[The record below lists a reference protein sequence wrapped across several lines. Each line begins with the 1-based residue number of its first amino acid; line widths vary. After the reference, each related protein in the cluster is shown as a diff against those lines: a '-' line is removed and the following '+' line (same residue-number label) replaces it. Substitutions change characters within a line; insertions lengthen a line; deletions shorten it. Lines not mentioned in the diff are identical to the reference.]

1 MIASGDQWLS
11 PGQQGILADGSRRIL
26 VAAGAGSGK
35 TRLLVAYFLKA
46 LLEDGVPLDGLAAVT
61 FTKKAAAELLSRI
74 REALY
79 EAGRPDLARDLDGA
93 SIGTIHG
100 LCSRLLR
107 GNAVAA
113 GIDPAFSV
121 LEAEAASLLK
131 EEVRAEIWSEAVEQA
146 TEAGLEVLARH
157 RRTFEEE
164 LVPLYERLRS
174 LGMARF
180 AVRIATSAA
189 PDLVRTRAR
198 LLAAAEG
205 TLKAASEPVGGA
217 RKGGADICLVEECL
231 TWLTGPGCRPSVV
244 KDFDSF
250 VTEAASPAGAG
261 STPDSAASAAVG
273 SAHLARAGAVPTAEA
288 TAPMSGLAHS
298 TVTVAES
305 AAAAAAALEATKGF
319 FPSRRARALQD
330 QFEEVRSALTAY
342 RQSLAALCLWPMLAA
357 TNDLLGRFHTR
368 YLERKRERGLLDFSD
383 LELSARALV
392 ETRTDGDTSF
402 LGAGSRLM
410 VDEFQDTNQ
419 LQCSILD
426 GLHAAAGLMVGDER
440 QSIYRFRG
448 ADVDVFMSRQH
459 ELLLHPEEGAV
470 HRLDVSYRARAEVLE
485 FINRLF
491 AGPGFFGPRHAPLR
505 CGRAETG
512 RSVGDSAGRTDRLL
526 SPAVEILCSDRLRD
540 EGLDG
545 PSPSMQQAE
554 AEAVAA
560 RVLRLVTEEGWQ
572 QRDVV
577 VLLPAL
583 TQVDAYHRALSA
595 RNISTYVVR
604 GKGYYS
610 REEISDLRC
619 LLGVLVDPHDDL
631 ALLALLRS
639 PLVGLSDDA
648 LFYLGRE
655 AKNAH
660 ADSLWAV
667 VRDPGCL
674 PLPGDDQAPRLSRAV
689 SVLETLARYL
699 GRPGLARLI
708 DRAVTAFEYDLCLL
722 AAPEGRRR
730 FANVRKLMR
739 LADEYET
746 VEGPDLAGFV
756 RLIDTIGELSD
767 DEGSAPTLAEDEDA
781 VRVMTIHQAKGLE
794 FPVVVLAGLGS
805 DSPGSRNGA
814 YLVGHDGRMAVVL
827 KDSRRP
833 SYETC
838 DLALGP
844 AEEIIEDEACRERD
858 EDVRLMYVAMTRAQ
872 ERLFLVGARPSGP
885 LESCRLGRIALA
897 LGLDGLPAAGETW
910 GLQDLDAVVRGV
922 AGEFSGEDAQEPRL
936 PRSGEAGEPDL
947 NEACPVFLESVA
959 SSVAVRRV
967 SFSSLAAYR
976 RCPRR
981 YYLERL
987 LGLDVEAWADQPADA
1002 SAHSDVHRDI
1012 VRAVR
1017 DGDRGDDGG
1026 GTGHDAEQ
1034 ADAIYLDPAEAG
1046 DGRELGLFV
1055 HRLLERLPL
1064 HDLAPNDEKTRLLI
1078 QECLDDSSDLLAQG
1092 SVERAVELTRAFW
1105 RTDFGGRQE
1114 LVGAF
1119 KEAPFM
1125 FLHGEMMVSGV
1136 MDLAWQEGRDW
1147 HVIDYKTNRL
1157 AGRTPREV
1165 GESYREQARVYALA
1179 LLLAGARTVSMHFLF
1194 LERPEEPFTLDFA
1207 PSDIPALQAELD
1219 ESLVGLAGADFSVP
1233 AGTVCG
1239 DCPAARLCSKF

>member
-1 MIASGDQWLS
+1 MMASDGQRLS
-11 PGQQGILADGSRRIL
+11 AGQQGILADGASRIL

-46 LLEDGVPLDGLAAVT
+46 LLEDGVPLDGLTAVT

-79 EAGRPDLARDLDGA
+79 EAGRPDLARSLDAA

-107 GNAVAA
+107 SNALAA
-113 GIDPAFSV
+113 GIDPAFRV
-121 LEAEAASLLK
+121 LEAEAATLLR
-131 EEVRAEIWSEAVEQA
+131 EEVWAEIWSEAVEQA
-146 TEAGLEVLARH
+146 SETGLEVLARH

-174 LGMARF
+174 LGMERP
-180 AVRIATSAA
+180 AVRIAAFA
-189 PDLVRTRAR
+189 YPDIEHARAQ
-198 LLAAAEG
+198 LLAAVQG
-205 TLKAASEPVGGA
+205 TLRAAREPVG
-217 RKGGADICLVEECL
+217 RPRTGGADICLIEECL
-231 TWLTGPGCRPSVV
+231 TWLTGPECQISIG
-244 KDFDSF
+244 KDAGSIVDAADSALNA
-250 VTEAASPAGAG
+250 TGSAAEAAG
-261 STPDSAASAAVG
+261 STT
-273 SAHLARAGAVPTAEA
+273 GAVD
-288 TAPMSGLAHS
+288 SSVG
-298 TVTVAES
+298 
-305 AAAAAAALEATKGF
+305 AAAALEATKGF
-319 FPSRRARALQD
+319 FPSRRSKALQD

-342 RQSLAALCLWPMLAA
+342 RQSLAAVCLWPMLVV
-357 TNDLLGRFHTR
+357 TNELLRRFHAR

-392 ETRTDGDTSF
+392 ETCADVDTSL
-402 LGAGSRLM
+402 LGADSRLM
-410 VDEFQDTNQ
+410 VDEFQDTNR

-426 GLHAAAGLMVGDER
+426 GLHPAASLMVGDER

-448 ADVDVFMSRQH
+448 ADVDVFMNRQH
-459 ELLLHPEEGAV
+459 QLPQHPEEGAV

-491 AGPGFFGPRHAPLR
+491 AGTGFFGPRHTALR
-505 CGRAETG
+505 CGRTEEIGSMANAAEETS
-512 RSVGDSAGRTDRLL
+512 RPL
-526 SPAVEILCSDRLRD
+526 SPAVEIVCADRVDDR
-540 EGLDG
+540 GHG
-545 PSPSMQQAE
+545 GAAPSMQQAE

-560 RVLRLVTEEGWQ
+560 RVRRLVTEEGWQ
-572 QRDVV
+572 QREVV

-583 TQVDAYHRALSA
+583 TQVDAYHQALSA

-610 REEISDLRC
+610 RDEISDLRC

-648 LFYLGRE
+648 LFFLGRE
-655 AKNAH
+655 AKSTRT
-660 ADSLWAV
+660 DSMWAV
-667 VRDPGCL
+667 VRDRGCL
-674 PLPGDDQAPRLSRAV
+674 PLPGCDQAERLSTAV
-689 SVLETLARYL
+689 SMLESLARST

-805 DSPGSRNGA
+805 DSPGSRNGT
-814 YLVGHDGRMAVVL
+814 YLIGHDGRMAVVL
-827 KDSRRP
+827 KDSKRT

-844 AEEIIEDEACRERD
+844 AREIIEDEACRERE

-872 ERLFLVGARPSGP
+872 ERLFLVGARPSGG
-885 LESCRLGRIALA
+885 LDNCRLGRIALA
-897 LGLDGLPAAGETW
+897 LGLDGLPVAGETW
-910 GLQDLDAVVRGV
+910 ELRDLDAVARGV
-922 AGEFSGEDAQEPRL
+922 AGELIEDDSQLSRL
-936 PRSGEAGEPDL
+936 PRTQETEEPSPD
-947 NEACPVFLESVA
+947 EVCPVFLEPVT
-959 SSVAVRRV
+959 SSIAVRRV

-987 LGLDVEAWADQPADA
+987 LGLDFEAWCDQPIAPA
-1002 SAHSDVHRDI
+1002 ARPAVREGML
-1012 VRAVR
+1012 RAVGQ
-1017 DGDRGDDGG
+1017 GDREDDDGENG
-1026 GTGHDAEQ
+1026 RDTER
-1034 ADAIYLDPAEAG
+1034 ADAIYLDPAETA
-1046 DGRELGLFV
+1046 DGRELGLLV
-1055 HRLLERLPL
+1055 HQLLERLPL
-1064 HDLAPNDEKTRLLI
+1064 HDPVPSGERIGLLI
-1078 QECLDDSSDLLAQG
+1078 QECLHDSAAFLAPG
-1092 SVERAVELTRAFW
+1092 TAERAVELTRAFW
-1105 RTDFGGRQE
+1105 SSRFGGRPE
-1114 LVGAF
+1114 LAGAF

-1125 FLHGEMMVSGV
+1125 FLHGEIMVSGV
-1136 MDLAWQEGRDW
+1136 MDLAWHDDGNWQ
-1147 HVIDYKTNRL
+1147 VIDYKTNRL
-1157 AGRTPREV
+1157 AGRTPGEV
-1165 GESYREQARVYALA
+1165 GKSYRAQAQVYALA
-1179 LLLAGARTVSMHFLF
+1179 LLLAGARAVSMHLLF
-1194 LERPEEPFTLDFA
+1194 LEDPGEPFTADFA

-1219 ESLVGLAGADFSVP
+1219 EALEGLANADFSVP

-1239 DCPAARLCSKF
+1239 DCPAVRLCSEFRA